1 MEMKLSNF
9 LNKIRTYNP
18 ELYISQKEGILIKGV
33 KLLDK
38 DQTLFESNY
47 LYIGK
52 TSNLP
57 KVLPQDHYINILCI
71 TNNNLPS
78 KYKKNPMLNLIAL
91 NNNMDII
98 TIFNEVQDMLTKQQQ
113 LALNSAK
120 LLDCLVS
127 EKGIEHIVNIGSDL
141 LNNPICI
148 IDLSFKLLA
157 ASKKIQVDDPIWI
170 ELLTKGYCSFDF
182 VSMSNAEKFIE
193 LVHTSN
199 SPVFMSKDKF
209 RIPRIVSNIKVN
221 NKVVGYV
228 VALECEKS
236 FNEDDLELIFLLC
249 KVLSSEMQKNKFL
262 QNTKGLRYENF
273 IIDLLCGEKMDTSTI
288 EERLN
293 FLDLHFKNNI
303 YVLTVKVPQNNFGNV
318 SLYRIR
324 DTIDYMLVDSKSI
337 IYNDTIVVVISRNNK
352 ISTHENSFAKLTEF
366 LKKNKIHGGLSRC
379 FHSLIDIQEYYHQ
392 ALKSIE
398 LGVALKTNKFLF
410 LYEDFAVYHLL
421 ETCSK
426 QNDLETFCH
435 ASIYD
440 LMEYDK
446 KNNTDYMTCLYT
458 YLINEKSQLE
468 TAEVLSICRSTL
480 AHRIEKIQR
489 IMNINLNDAITTFR
503 LILTF
508 IILEYADGT
517 KFVDNLHNKR
527 KLHIY
532 GGTSNE

>member
-1 MEMKLSNF
+1 MEMELSNF

-18 ELYISQKEGILIKGV
+18 ELYISQKEGILIKAV

-57 KVLPQDHYINILCI
+57 KVLPQDNHINILCI
-71 TNNNLPS
+71 TNNNIPS
-78 KYKKNPMLNLIAL
+78 KYKKSPMLNLIVL
-91 NNNMDII
+91 NNSMDII
-98 TIFNEVQDMLTKQQQ
+98 TLFNEVQDMLTKQQQ
-113 LALNSAK
+113 LAINSAK

-127 EKGIEHIVNIGSDL
+127 EKGIEHIVNTGSEL
-141 LNNPICI
+141 LSNPICI

-157 ASKKIQVDDPIWI
+157 ASKNIQVDDPIWI

-182 VSMSNAEKFIE
+182 VSMSNVEKFIE
-193 LVHTSN
+193 LVHKSS

-209 RIPRIVSNIKVN
+209 RIPRIISNIKVN
-221 NKVVGYV
+221 NKVVGYL
-228 VALECEKS
+228 VALECEKP

-249 KVLSSEMQKNKFL
+249 KVLSSEMQKSKFI

-273 IIDLLCGEKMDTSTI
+273 IIDLLCGEKMDINSI

-293 FLDLHFKNNI
+293 FLDLHFKNNL
-303 YVLTVKVPQNNFGNV
+303 YVLVVKVPQNKFVNT

-324 DTIDYMLVDSKSI
+324 DTIDYMLMDSKSI
-337 IYNDTIVVVISRNNK
+337 IYNDSIVVVMSRNNK
-352 ISTHENSFAKLTEF
+352 MSTLENSFVKLTEF
-366 LKKNKIHGGLSRC
+366 LKKNKIYGGLSRC
-379 FHSLIDIQEYYHQ
+379 FHSLVDMQEYYQQ

-398 LGVALKTNKFLF
+398 LGIGIKTNKFLF

-421 ETCSK
+421 EICST
-426 QNDLETFCH
+426 QNNLENFCH

-446 KNNTDYMTCLYT
+446 KNNTDYMNCLST
-458 YLINEKSQLE
+458 YLLNEKSQLE
-468 TAEVLSICRSTL
+468 TADILNICRSTL

-489 IMNINLNDAITTFR
+489 IMNIDLNDAITTFR

-508 IILEYADGT
+508 IILEYVDGT
-517 KFVDNLHNKR
+517 KLIDKLRNKGR
-527 KLHIY
+527 LHIY
-532 GGTSNE
+532 GGASNE

>member
-9 LNKIRTYNP
+9 LNKIKTYNP
-18 ELYISQKEGILIKGV
+18 ELYISQKEGILIKAV

-38 DQTLFESNY
+38 DQALFESNY
-47 LYIGK
+47 LYVGK

-57 KVLPQDHYINILCI
+57 KVLPQDSYINILCVS
-71 TNNNLPS
+71 NSNLPS
-78 KYKKNPMLNLIAL
+78 KYKKNPLLNLIVL
-91 NNNMDII
+91 NNNIDMV
-98 TIFNEVQDMLTKQQQ
+98 TIFNEVQEMLTKQQQ
-113 LALNSAK
+113 LAINSAK

-127 EKGIEHIVNIGSDL
+127 EKGIEHIVNTGSEL
-141 LNNPICI
+141 LENPICI

-157 ASKKIQVDDPIWI
+157 ASKNIEVEDPIWI

-193 LVHTSN
+193 LVHKSN

-209 RIPRIVSNIKVN
+209 RIPRIISNIKVS
-221 NKVVGYV
+221 NKVVGYL
-228 VALECEKS
+228 VALECEKP

-273 IIDLLCGEKMDTSTI
+273 IIDLICGEKMDIKTI

-293 FLDLHFKNNI
+293 FLDLHFKNNL
-303 YVLTVKVPQNNFGNV
+303 YVLTIKVPQNNFANI

-324 DTIDYMLVDSKSI
+324 DTIEYILVDSKSI
-337 IYNDTIVVVISRNNK
+337 VYNDTIIVLISRNNK
-352 ISTHENSFAKLTEF
+352 ISTLENSFVKLTEF
-366 LKKNKIHGGLSRC
+366 FKKNKIHGGLSRC

-398 LGVALKTNKFLF
+398 LGIGLKTNKFLF
-410 LYEDFAVYHLL
+410 SYEDFAVYHLL
-421 ETCSK
+421 QICSE
-426 QNDLETFCH
+426 QNNLENFCH

-440 LMEYDK
+440 LMEYDQ
-446 KNNTDYMTCLYT
+446 KNNTDYMKCLYT

-468 TAEVLSICRSTL
+468 TADILSICRSTL
-480 AHRIEKIQR
+480 AHRIEKIQQ
-489 IMNINLNDAITTFR
+489 IMNIDLNDAITTFR

-508 IILEYADGT
+508 TILEYVDGT
-517 KFVDNLHNKR
+517 KLIDKLSNKR

-532 GGTSNE
+532 GGASNE

>member
-1 MEMKLSNF
+1 MEMKLSNL
-9 LNKIRTYNP
+9 LNKIGTYNP
-18 ELYISQKEGILIKGV
+18 ELYIAQKEGVLIKAV

-38 DQTLFESNY
+38 DQVLFESDY

-52 TSNLP
+52 VSNLP
-57 KVLPQDHYINILCI
+57 KVLPQDSYINILCI
-71 TNNNLPS
+71 ANNNLPS
-78 KYKKNPMLNLIAL
+78 KYKKNPMLNLIVF
-91 NNNMDII
+91 NNNIDIA
-98 TIFNEVQDMLTKQQQ
+98 TIFNEIQDMLASQQQ
-113 LALNSAK
+113 FAINSAK

-127 EKGIEHIVNIGSDL
+127 EKGIEHIVNTGSEIL
-141 LNNPICI
+141 ENPICI

-157 ASKKIQVDDPIWI
+157 SSKNIQVDDPIWI

-193 LVHTSN
+193 LVHKSN

-209 RIPRIVSNIKVN
+209 RIPRIISNIKVN
-221 NKVVGYV
+221 NKVVGYL
-228 VALECEKS
+228 VALECEKR
-236 FNEDDLELIFLLC
+236 FTEDDLELIFLLC
-249 KVLSSEMQKNKFL
+249 KVLSSEMQKNRFI

-273 IIDLLCGEKMDTSTI
+273 IIDLICGEKMDKATV

-293 FLDLHFKNNI
+293 FLDLHFKNNL
-303 YVLTVKVPQNNFGNV
+303 YVLAVKAPQNNFANV
-318 SLYRIR
+318 SLYRVR
-324 DTIDYMLVDSKSI
+324 DTIEYLIVDSKSI
-337 IYNDTIVVVISRNNK
+337 IYNDTIIVLISRNNK
-352 ISTHENSFAKLTEF
+352 ISTLENSFVKLMEF
-366 LKKNKIHGGLSRC
+366 FKKNKIYGGLSRC
-379 FHSLIDIQEYYHQ
+379 FHSLIDMKEYYQQ

-398 LGVALKTNKFLF
+398 LGVSLRTNKFLF

-426 QNDLETFCH
+426 QNNLENFCH

-440 LMEYDK
+440 LMEYDQ
-446 KNNTDYMTCLYT
+446 KNNTDYMKCLYT

-468 TAEVLSICRSTL
+468 TADVLNICRSTL

-517 KFVDNLHNKR
+517 KLIDNPRNKR
-527 KLHIY
+527 NLHIY
-532 GGTSNE
+532 GGASNE